1 MLKRCGVFLLLL
13 FAVSAIAQTP
23 AILPSYRPASG
34 RTFSYRLLLN
44 GTMQVELGGVVGFAH
59 FAATV
64 DIEQRWQ
71 SFGER
76 LGCALTVKG
85 GTLRIFS
92 SAGEQTQKLGRFTSL
107 FVTTPFG
114 ELVEVRGSRAQSLDE
129 LAAEWDLLATAL
141 ASLLIP
147 FPPSGVRIGEAWQAT
162 HRLGEAVAL
171 TTVQCIEALPAQSA
185 VKLRLRY
192 TLPLDTFID
201 PQVRTLWRLTAR
213 YAAESDALF
222 SVAEGRTLSASGS
235 IRLEASWQ
243 LPNSRHHPSN
253 LPTNLTNRP
262 SLTNRL
268 PPTNR
273 PTHRR
278 KATPLHRLR
287 RHRLLLPRP
296 SLSDCRWMPA
306 LICCLPVDPPSGG

>member
-13 FAVSAIAQTP
+13 FAVGAIAQTP

-129 LAAEWDLLATAL
+129 LTAEWDLLATAL

-243 LPNSRHHPSN
+243 LPNSPPPSQQPSDQPDQPPQSDQ
-253 LPTNLTNRP
+253 LPQSDQSPNSP
-262 SLTNRL
+262 SEGNAPSSPSSSPSSSAPPFTFRL
-268 PPTNR
+268 QVDAR
-273 PTHRR
+273 FD
-278 KATPLHRLR
+278 
-287 RHRLLLPRP
+287 LLPAR
-296 SLSDCRWMPA
+296 
-306 LICCLPVDPPSGG
+306 